1 MSNSN
6 HINVTSSVLPSLDKP
21 KKIDIEKMGLR
32 VTDPAAKAN
41 PAPVVDSASLS
52 GVSSTL
58 AAALASDDV
67 RSEKVAAIQAAIA
80 DGSYDVP
87 SPAIAD
93 KLIDKMSN
101 D

>member
-6 HINVTSSVLPSLDKP
+6 HINITSSVLPGLDQP
-21 KKIDIEKMGLR
+21 KKVEIEKLGFR
-32 VTDPAAKAN
+32 PTNPAAKLK

-58 AAALASDDV
+58 AATLASDDV
-67 RSEKVAAIQAAIA
+67 RPEKVAALQAAIA
-80 DGSYDVP
+80 DGSYNV
-87 SPAIAD
+87 SSASIAD